1 MGKSSRFCPLPE
13 RLQRFGQSMGAGR
26 ETSSQ
31 TRIKTAVSGGEKRS
45 KCDYLREKLQLFTF
59 I

>member
-1 MGKSSRFCPLPE
+1 
-13 RLQRFGQSMGAGR
+13 MGAGR
-26 ETSSQ
+26 ETSSR
-31 TRIKTAVSGGEKRS
+31 TRIKTAVSSGEKRS